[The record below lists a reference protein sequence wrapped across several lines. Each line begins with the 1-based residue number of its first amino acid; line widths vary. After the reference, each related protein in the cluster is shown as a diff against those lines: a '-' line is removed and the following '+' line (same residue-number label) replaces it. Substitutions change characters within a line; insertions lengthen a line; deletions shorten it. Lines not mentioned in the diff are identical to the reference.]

1 MLFISPEIILLH
13 GVVMS
18 IGIPIDFHACMDPMR
33 LHDVFEIFRR
43 EFDAAYEA
51 GAVFQLKR

>member
-1 MLFISPEIILLH
+1 
-13 GVVMS
+13 MS